1 MDDISDLAARWG
13 VAAEY
18 FDAFGNRKAVDRD
31 VLDRIVGAISGGR
44 EPESRHLPSTV
55 VVRGQ
60 HRRIDVP
67 SDRPL
72 HWQVL
77 SRDGMLAE
85 GSVNE
90 RAIVLPDLPPG
101 TYHLKVSAA
110 DGDGSE
116 ASTLLVAPQT
126 TFQGRDPG
134 GRWWAL
140 AVQLYGIR
148 SRRNWGIG
156 DFTDLADLVGLA
168 ARVGAAGIAL
178 NPLHALFDDRP
189 YQSSPYSPNSRLFL
203 NPLYIDLDAVP
214 EFPGADAAGIGA
226 DIERLRQQD
235 TVDYVGVAAAK
246 LAALRLAYQR
256 FRDAGD
262 RQRRS
267 AFDAFR
273 RERAPWLERYAAF
286 EHLRRRFL
294 NVWWE
299 WPAEWRHPDD
309 RQIAALRQ
317 EAGDEIGFVEFV
329 QWVADSQLAQC
340 CAKARELGLPIGLYM
355 DVAVGV
361 DAGGADAWTEPD
373 GVLNSLSVGAPPD
386 ALNTAGQNWGLS
398 GFSPS
403 GLQRRQFEPFRQML
417 REAMRYAGAIRIDH
431 VLGLRRM
438 FVIPHGMKPQ
448 DGTYVQFPFEALLAA
463 VAQESVQQECI
474 VIGEDLGTVPEGF
487 REAMADWGLWSYL
500 VLLFERRN
508 DGSFRSPGEYKQN
521 ALASFNT
528 HDLPTFAGW
537 LTGHDREV
545 KLAIGIDPGESI
557 EQRRDAIE
565 RLRTLV
571 GERGSTAL
579 DFPAVAELLAAT
591 PSRLVVLAL
600 EDALGLIDQPNL
612 PGTVDEHPN
621 WQRRLPV
628 PLEDLFDDPRLT
640 ALGRVMADGGRGRA
654 PGQ

>member
-72 HWQVL
+72 HWQV